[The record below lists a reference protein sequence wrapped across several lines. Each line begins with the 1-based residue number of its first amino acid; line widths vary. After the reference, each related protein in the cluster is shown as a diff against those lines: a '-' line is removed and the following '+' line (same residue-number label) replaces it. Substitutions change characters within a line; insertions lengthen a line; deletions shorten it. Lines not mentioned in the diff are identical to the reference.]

1 MRKII
6 LGTDWWTDCD
16 DAVALRLVSRAV
28 KSGEIELLGI
38 GINAVM
44 PYSAASLDGFLAL
57 EGLPRIPLGVDLAA
71 DDFGGTPPYQKRLS
85 EYAVHYKSNADAENA
100 VTMYR
105 RFLAEADS
113 PVEVIEIGYLQVI
126 SALLMSAP
134 DEYSDKSGLELVKE
148 KVSHFW
154 VMAGKWDKDGEKENN
169 FCRNP
174 RSRRAAR
181 LFCEKC
187 PVPTVF
193 LGWEVGHSVI
203 SGSRLDKSDYLYRAL
218 CDHGSFDGR
227 SSWDPM
233 LVLLALTGDAE
244 KAGYSLVKGYASVD
258 EEDGSNY
265 FVSDEN
271 GLHAFV
277 VKEKEDGYYRDLID
291 EAIATS

>member
-44 PYSAASLDGFLAL
+44 PYSVTSLDGFLAL

-71 DDFGGTPPYQKRLS
+71 DDFGGEPPYQKRLS
-85 EYAVHYKSNADAENA
+85 EYAVHYKNNTDAENA
-100 VTMYR
+100 VALYR
-105 RFLAEADS
+105 RLLAEADS
-113 PVEVIEIGYLQVI
+113 PVEVIEIGYLQVV
-126 SALLMSAP
+126 SALLTSGP
-134 DEYSDKSGLELVKE
+134 DEYSDKNGLELVKE
-148 KVSHFW
+148 KVSRFW

-174 RSRRAAR
+174 RARRAAR
-181 LFCEKC
+181 IFCETC
-187 PVPTVF
+187 PVPVVF

-203 SGSRLDKSDYLYRAL
+203 SGSRLMKNDYLYRAL

-271 GLHAFV
+271 GLHAYV
-277 VKEKEDGYYRDLID
+277 VKQKEDGYYRDLID